1 MDRNGRA
8 YEPPKAKIYRFDD
21 NDLILTSSGGSD
33 DPTTGGTTEPTTP
46 PTPNYAANALNELF
60 GGTNTTIE

>member
-33 DPTTGGTTEPTTP
+33 EPTP
-46 PTPNYAANALNELF
+46 PTSEYAANALNQLF
-60 GGTNTTIE
+60 NMTNTTIEIE